1 MAISRI
7 KIAPT
12 LTFEESLN
20 IILEIYEKY
29 GDGPLY
35 QDVFPTILKSTQTSS
50 LFSRKLNTLKNY
62 ELIEDVGDKKIKIS
76 SLGKQIIKPTD
87 NENVETA
94 IKQSISKIEFI
105 GELLRRYPGGNLPEN
120 EPLSNI
126 LERHYNIQ
134 PKHVKGW
141 LEYIRSSFRSLTFT
155 KTEDNILRLPF
166 PQNDIKDKNA
176 EITPDANQ
184 EQFVLQLPMST
195 GSTAKISIPKNITIE
210 DIEMIKKMIDAVG
223 IRQNNK

>member
-1 MAISRI
+1 MAIPKI

-12 LTFEESLN
+12 LTFEESRN

-35 QDVFPTILKSTQTSS
+35 QGVFPTILKSTQTSS

-62 ELIEDVGDKKIKIS
+62 GLIEDVGDKKIKIS
-76 SLGKQIIKPTD
+76 SLGKQIIRPTD
-87 NENVETA
+87 VETA
-94 IKQSISKIEFI
+94 IKQSISKIEFM
-105 GELLRRYPGGNLPEN
+105 GELLRRYPGGILPEN
-120 EPLSNI
+120 ELLSNI

-141 LEYIRSSFRSLTFT
+141 LEYIRSSFRSLT
-155 KTEDNILRLPF
+155 EDNILRWPF

-210 DIEMIKKMIDAVG
+210 DIEMIKKVIDAVG